1 MDYLYHVEVAPGVGY
16 ECIAEEGLKL
26 VPDDI
31 VIVQCER
38 YQDYATVTVCH
49 DDGPVAPEK
58 MDQLTRE
65 TNKGRHVEGHRV
77 PKVIRR
83 ATEDDRGKAVENEIT
98 SQSMAEQ
105 ANERIAAHKLD
116 MKLVHTHYSFDRRLV
131 IFQFAAE
138 GRVDFRELLRDLSH
152 TLRTRVELRQVGVR
166 DEAAM
171 RGGIGVCGRAFCCA
185 TFLNRFSSISVK
197 MAKVQGLS
205 LNPANISG
213 ACGRLKCCLQY
224 EYSQYC
230 EHAKEEKRRRAEAKE
245 RAETA
250 QPEEAAPAERTAENE
265 RPPRGNR
272 RDSRDGAPR
281 RERDSSRR
289 SDRTGGRS
297 DTSRAGGGGGDSGQN
312 REGKESGPRESA
324 PAGNESGPAGK
335 PAASEG
341 GGDGSARSGNRRR
354 RSRRRGRRGGSG
366 QNSGESGGQRSQGG
380 GAKE

>member
-26 VPDDI
+26 VVDDV

-38 YQDYATVTVCH
+38 YQDYASVTACY

-58 MDQLTRE
+58 LEELTRA

-83 ATEDDRGKAVENEIT
+83 ATEDDREKALENEIT
-98 SQSMAEQ
+98 SQSMAER

-116 MKLVHTHYSFDRRLV
+116 MKLVHTHYSFDRRLA

-166 DEAAM
+166 DEAAL

-185 TFLNRFSSISVK
+185 SFLNRFSSISVK

-205 LNPANISG
+205 LNPSNISG

-230 EHAKEEKRRRAEAKE
+230 ERAAEEKRRRAESREQGGTDRDRPDEGGSQGGRSRDRGPRPDRDRPAG
-245 RAETA
+245 RDDRRRS
-250 QPEEAAPAERTAENE
+250 APPP
-265 RPPRGNR
+265 PPRGEEDTSKSDAGEGGQSGQPR
-272 RDSRDGAPR
+272 PR
-281 RERDSSRR
+281 RSPSQGGEGGKGDSSSPASDKGSGGSSRR
-289 SDRTGGRS
+289 SG
-297 DTSRAGGGGGDSGQN
+297 
-312 REGKESGPRESA
+312 
-324 PAGNESGPAGK
+324 
-335 PAASEG
+335 
-341 GGDGSARSGNRRR
+341 RRR
-354 RSRRRGRRGGSG
+354 RGRRRGRRGGSG
-366 QNSGESGGQRSQGG
+366 GSSDGDGNQSQSGGGSGD
-380 GAKE
+380 

>member
-1 MDYLYHVEVAPGVGY
+1 MDYLYHVEVAPGLGY

-26 VPDDI
+26 VADEM

-38 YQDYATVTVCH
+38 YQDYAKVTVCH

-58 MDQLTRE
+58 LDELTRA

-83 ATEDDRGKAVENEIT
+83 ANEQDRDKALQNEIT
-98 SQSMAEQ
+98 AQSMAER

-116 MKLVHTHYSFDRRLV
+116 MKLVHTHYSFDCRLA

-166 DEAAM
+166 DEAAL
-171 RGGIGVCGRAFCCA
+171 RGGIGVCGRPFCCA

-197 MAKVQGLS
+197 MAKIQGLS
-205 LNPANISG
+205 LNPSNISG

-230 EHAKEEKRRRAEAKE
+230 ERAAEEKRRRAENRE
-245 RAETA
+245 RGGSDANRQEDG
-250 QPEEAAPAERTAENE
+250 
-265 RPPRGNR
+265 GNQDS
-272 RDSRDGAPR
+272 RDSRDNER
-281 RERDSSRR
+281 RSRPGRDGQSGRSDRRRGDSSRSR
-289 SDRTGGRS
+289 RGQDSPEGQDAATGNQSEQSRPRQSPSQGGEGGKGDS
-297 DTSRAGGGGGDSGQN
+297 SSPAPDKGSGGTSR
-312 REGKESGPRESA
+312 
-324 PAGNESGPAGK
+324 
-335 PAASEG
+335 
-341 GGDGSARSGNRRR
+341 RSGRRR
-354 RSRRRGRRGGSG
+354 RGRRRGRRGGSG
-366 QNSGESGGQRSQGG
+366 DNSNSDGGQSQSGKG
-380 GAKE
+380 SGD